1 MIELFLLTSF
11 VMLRFSFSFS
21 VSVSVRVKHIYF

>member
-21 VSVSVRVKHIYF
+21 VSVRLKHIYF